1 MAARVP
7 VTFAPAGVTVWV
19 PCGSTVLAAARAAG
33 VIIAAPCG
41 GRGVCGSCGVHI
53 VDGLLAP
60 PDDTERLGLSRAPEG
75 MRLACRARVDSAVTV
90 RPIVNQGVAI
100 DSVAVA
106 AAHPSGELVAGVD
119 LGTTT
124 VSAVIISSESG
135 RELGR
140 ATVPNAQ
147 AAWGAD
153 VLTRITAAISGDS
166 RDLADAAAR
175 SVLQALEEACGK
187 AGTCL
192 ASISALAVA
201 ANTAMAALLAEA
213 DPSSLAAAPF
223 AVPKG
228 LEAPGHGLLAASL
241 PNARI
246 EMVEPIASFV
256 GGDAAA
262 GLLAAGMLSAGE
274 GGSLPVQVLLDLGTN
289 AEVLVTS
296 PLGLTV
302 ASAPAG
308 PAFEGFGIAY
318 GGAWGAGAI
327 EDVSFDGSALSI
339 AVAGG
344 GEARWL
350 CGSGLVSA
358 IVALRRAGHLAVD
371 GRMTEQGVLADR
383 FTRIDDVL
391 ACSLAIAG
399 HGAPYLLQTDVR
411 SFQTAKS
418 AVASALEVVLKE
430 SRVKT
435 RAITTVHVAGGFG
448 SALISQHLFELGV
461 VPQDFEPCIELAGN
475 TALHGAAMLAFE
487 PELRETVR
495 EDLQAARHVELATN
509 QAFASAFMEHLS
521 LEPFRL
527 EGERRGLFHRGG

>member
-19 PCGSTVLAAARAAG
+19 PSGSTVLAAARAAG

-41 GRGVCGSCGVHI
+41 GRGVCGSCGVHVI
-53 VDGLLAP
+53 DGALAP
-60 PDDTERLGLSRAPEG
+60 PDDTERMGLSRAPQG
-75 MRLACRARVDSAVTV
+75 MRLACRARVEAAVTV
-90 RPIVNQGVAI
+90 RPIVNQGVMTG
-100 DSVAVA
+100 SAVA
-106 AAHPSGELVAGVD
+106 SSEHPSGELVAGVD

-153 VLTRITAAISGDS
+153 VLTRITAATSGDAH
-166 RDLADAAAR
+166 DLADAAAR

-192 ASISALAVA
+192 ASINALVVA
-201 ANTAMAALLAEA
+201 ANTAMAALFAEV

-223 AVPKG
+223 DVPEG
-228 LEAPGHGLLAASL
+228 LEAPGHGLLAAAL

-274 GGSLPVQVLLDLGTN
+274 RGSRPMQVLLDLGTN

-318 GGAWGAGAI
+318 GGAWGAGAV
-327 EDVSFDGSALSI
+327 EEVSFDGSALTI

-344 GEARWL
+344 GEAQWL

-358 IVALRRAGHLAVD
+358 IVALRRSGHLAAD
-371 GRMTEQGVLADR
+371 GRMTEHGVLADR

-391 ACSLAIAG
+391 ACSLAVG
-399 HGAPYLLQTDVR
+399 GEGAPYLLQTDVR

-418 AVASALEVVLKE
+418 AVASALTVVLAE

-435 RAITTVHVAGGFG
+435 RAITTVHVSGGFG
-448 SALISQHLFELGV
+448 SALTPQHLFELGV
-461 VPQDFEPCIELAGN
+461 VPQDFEQRIEIAGN
-475 TALHGAAMLAFE
+475 TALLGAAMLAFE
-487 PELRETVR
+487 PDLHETVR
-495 EDLQAARHVELATN
+495 EDLEAARHVELATS
-509 QAFASAFMEHLS
+509 QAFASAFIEHLS

-527 EGERRGLFHRGG
+527 ESERRGLFHRGG